1 MNIYDNI
8 KDLRDADS
16 FKDARVFHNDYDDI
30 KLTNFGFNMRMSSIM
45 GTLATSGIVYST
57 IGVLGAITLLSL
69 PADLGEFCSNAVAYQ
84 IDDCHLIPP
93 FHSKLT

>member
-1 MNIYDNI
+1 MNNNMNIYDNI

-30 KLTNFGFNMRMSSIM
+30 KLTNFGFNMRMSGIM

-69 PADLGEFCSNAVAYQ
+69 PADLGEFCLNAVATG
-84 IDDCHLIPP
+84 P
-93 FHSKLT
+93 TR

>member
-1 MNIYDNI
+1 MNNNMNIYDNI
-8 KDLRDADS
+8 KDVKDADS

-45 GTLATSGIVYST
+45 GMLSTSGIVYST

-69 PADLGEFCSNAVAYQ
+69 PVDLGEFCLNAV
-84 IDDCHLIPP
+84 PTE
-93 FHSKLT
+93 LTW

>member
-8 KDLRDADS
+8 KDVKDADS

-45 GTLATSGIVYST
+45 GMLSTSGIVYSA
-57 IGVLGAITLLSL
+57 IGVLARYHAFVIAGR
-69 PADLGEFCSNAVAYQ
+69 FR
-84 IDDCHLIPP
+84 
-93 FHSKLT
+93 